1 MNPDYAF
8 IQTVRNID
16 ANVSSYSIQPIRQD
30 EAASVPQED
39 PILGFGPLGKIN
51 IFVGATNAGK
61 SRFLRTLAKCQSY
74 AWLPSEQVHKQMWM
88 LQTAIHY
95 LAQSDQYLSF
105 EVTFGAHKWQS
116 PTGGAHTGR
125 SPFDAYWPGW
135 ASRITN
141 YFNYQTNFKEQYDA
155 NFFQLIEQRLIP
167 FLAEQLSFGGAKPVS
182 SASRFELGDEF
193 DHVGIAAALLPGEI
207 NARKA
212 DADTGTINR
221 DQYGRLLH
229 QSLLNMLS
237 KVPSPYSDLFRFDY
251 SNTNV
256 EWQKAF
262 LQFADMIAALLGNV
276 PSLEEV
282 KPVRFYI
289 PTLRSAVSL
298 HDDKGIRLTYD
309 VFENTVRKN
318 YHLDDMSLKIFTGN
332 RLYDTMKIDRNG
344 TPDVIVRLRSFER
357 FLSNAFFEGRIVE
370 IVPQDEAYGA
380 QHISVRV
387 QGETPRDL
395 HDLGDGINTLV
406 ILLYQLFMAEPRSWI
421 FIEEPELNLHPGLQR
436 VFLQTLMENEDLQE
450 RDLTVFFTTHS
461 NHLLRMTLRDG
472 TIATRDISIFAFQQR
487 VSTKDHF
494 LIRPLVSEH
503 HEALALLGVQNASVL
518 LAQCGIWVEG
528 ITDRQYLRAYLNA
541 YQESDEFRTAKMQ
554 VLREDT
560 HYAFWEYSGSNLA
573 HYLMR
578 DVPTS
583 GTPEAE
589 DYDRGKKEILAEIE
603 SSALCNRIFLL
614 ADQDKNKEE
623 KHAALTAIA
632 EGRSNFAYFVLPC
645 IEIENMLSP
654 TELKLSLPHFLKKKN
669 EVFEVSFK
677 QEDYKEVRMGTFLL
691 EKFSVYVPTTW
702 VENSGTLAT
711 VQKNRLCKYTVKQI
725 RWDTMSEEAKDL
737 TETLYNF
744 LLKHNQI

>member
-298 HDDKGIRLTYD
+298 HDDKGIRLT
-309 VFENTVRKN
+309 
-318 YHLDDMSLKIFTGN
+318 
-332 RLYDTMKIDRNG
+332 
-344 TPDVIVRLRSFER
+344 
-357 FLSNAFFEGRIVE
+357 
-370 IVPQDEAYGA
+370 
-380 QHISVRV
+380 
-387 QGETPRDL
+387 
-395 HDLGDGINTLV
+395 
-406 ILLYQLFMAEPRSWI
+406 
-421 FIEEPELNLHPGLQR
+421 
-436 VFLQTLMENEDLQE
+436 
-450 RDLTVFFTTHS
+450 
-461 NHLLRMTLRDG
+461 
-472 TIATRDISIFAFQQR
+472 
-487 VSTKDHF
+487 
-494 LIRPLVSEH
+494 
-503 HEALALLGVQNASVL
+503 
-518 LAQCGIWVEG
+518 
-528 ITDRQYLRAYLNA
+528 
-541 YQESDEFRTAKMQ
+541 
-554 VLREDT
+554 
-560 HYAFWEYSGSNLA
+560 
-573 HYLMR
+573 
-578 DVPTS
+578 
-583 GTPEAE
+583 
-589 DYDRGKKEILAEIE
+589 
-603 SSALCNRIFLL
+603 
-614 ADQDKNKEE
+614 
-623 KHAALTAIA
+623 
-632 EGRSNFAYFVLPC
+632 
-645 IEIENMLSP
+645 
-654 TELKLSLPHFLKKKN
+654 
-669 EVFEVSFK
+669 
-677 QEDYKEVRMGTFLL
+677 
-691 EKFSVYVPTTW
+691 
-702 VENSGTLAT
+702 
-711 VQKNRLCKYTVKQI
+711 
-725 RWDTMSEEAKDL
+725 
-737 TETLYNF
+737 
-744 LLKHNQI
+744 